1 MGHTRQSLAKD
12 LGALGLK
19 AGDIVMVHASV
30 RAVGKIFGGPDE
42 IHLAIEDAIGPSG
55 TMMMVAGC
63 PEGVDDVGRGVLTPE
78 EEAEILE
85 KQPAFD
91 AKTARANRD
100 LGALAEFFRS
110 YPGTI
115 CSDNAPVRISAR
127 GGRAELLTRD
137 QPWDYGFGR
146 GSPFE
151 RLVDA
156 RGWLLLLGSDHDE
169 VTLMHYVEHVTDFP
183 GKKIARY
190 LVPVMRAGK
199 RAWVPCEEFDT
210 SGAGVHANW
219 PDRFFA
225 LITDAFIGEF
235 HGTDVC
241 HAGKVGDADAFLLDA
256 HALVKVAAPIM
267 VRQARTTE
275 PVLMLEPQPQKMV

>member
-12 LGALGLK
+12 LGALGLR

-30 RAVGKIFGGPDE
+30 RAVGRVFGGPDE
-42 IHLAIEDAIGPSG
+42 IHLAIQDAIGPSG

-78 EEAEILE
+78 EEAEVLA

-91 AKTARANRD
+91 PKTARANRD

-110 YPGTI
+110 YPGTT
-115 CSDNAPVRISAR
+115 CSDNAPIRISAR
-127 GGRAELLTRD
+127 GGRAEWLTRD

-156 RGWLLLLGSDHDE
+156 RGRLLLLGSDHDE

-183 GKKIARY
+183 GKKVARY
-190 LVPVMRAGK
+190 LVPVMREGK

-210 SGAGVHANW
+210 GSAGVHDNW

-225 LITDAFIGEF
+225 LIADAFISQF
-235 HGTDVC
+235 VGTDACSV
-241 HAGKVGDADAFLLDA
+241 GKVGDADAFLLNA
-256 HALVKVAAPIM
+256 RELVKFAAPIM
-267 VRQARTTE
+267 VRQAHTTK
-275 PVLMLEPQPQKMV
+275 PVLPLQPQQKVL

>member
-1 MGHTRQSLAKD
+1 
-12 LGALGLK
+12 
-19 AGDIVMVHASV
+19 MVHASV
-30 RAVGKIFGGPDE
+30 RAVGKIYGGPDE
-42 IHLAIEDAIGPSG
+42 IHLAIQDAIGPSG

-63 PEGVDDVGRGVLTPE
+63 PDGVDDVGRGVLTPE
-78 EEAEILE
+78 EEAEVLE

-100 LGALAEFFRS
+100 LGTLAEFFRS

-115 CSDNAPVRISAR
+115 CSGNAPVRISAR
-127 GGRAELLTRD
+127 GGRAEWITRD

-151 RLVDA
+151 KLVDSGG
-156 RGWLLLLGSDHDE
+156 RLLLLGSDHDE
-169 VTLMHYVEHVTDFP
+169 VTLMHYVEHVTEFS

-190 LVPVMRAGK
+190 LVPVVREGK

-210 SGAGVHANW
+210 SSAGVHANW

-225 LITDAFIGEF
+225 LITGAFIAKFG
-235 HGTDVC
+235 GTDVC
-241 HAGKVGDADAFLLDA
+241 GVGKIGDADSFLLNADV
-256 HALVKVAAPIM
+256 LVKYAAPIM
-267 VRQARTTE
+267 VRQAHTTE
-275 PVLMLEPQPQKMV
+275 PVLPTKPQPKKVV